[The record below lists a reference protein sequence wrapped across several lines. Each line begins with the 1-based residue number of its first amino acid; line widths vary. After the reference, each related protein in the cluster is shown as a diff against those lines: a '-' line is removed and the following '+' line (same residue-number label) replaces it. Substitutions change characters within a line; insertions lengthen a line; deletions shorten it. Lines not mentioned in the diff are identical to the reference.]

1 MCNLVNHTVSWKS
14 ITYWTE
20 YVGINTIIM
29 INTIITGERVQYVMP
44 NTVIIL
50 SVVKNSVENIYTC
63 QFKTGNEFTNK
74 RKVLEQQAPF

>member
-14 ITYWTE
+14 ITYRTE
-20 YVGINTIIM
+20 YVGINTIIR
-29 INTIITGERVQYVMP
+29 INTLITGERVQYVMP